1 MKLEPGTGDG
11 DAGPTVSLPMP
22 QADLDDLPVG
32 WEAATTYHRLKQRMP
47 RHLREIVEARAI
59 DEIISRARRL
69 LRHTSRPSR
78 TVEDR
83 WPAEGALDLDA
94 TLDQPR
100 PWRPEDLVVH
110 RIEPREADVVAILD
124 MSLSMTG
131 DKIALVALA
140 VAILRIKLERLAVVS
155 FDSEAHPLVR
165 VDETVPVREVVR
177 RVLRVPAQGFTNI
190 EAGLVAG
197 RAALRAGRH
206 RERVGIV
213 MTDGVANMGADPVEA
228 AGRMPR
234 LHVVQ
239 VGPEESQGVRA
250 CRSMA
255 AAGRGRRYRA
265 VLYSQLPAVVRQLVR
280 ECFGA

>member
-1 MKLEPGTGDG
+1 MP
-11 DAGPTVSLPMP
+11 LPQP
-22 QADLDDLPVG
+22 SIDELPAG
-32 WEAATTYHRLKQRMP
+32 WEAATTYHRLKQRLP
-47 RHLREIVEARAI
+47 RHLREVVEARAI
-59 DEIISRARRL
+59 DEILARARRL

-78 TVEDR
+78 AVLDR

-94 TLDQPR
+94 TLGQPR
-100 PWRPEDLVVH
+100 PWSPHDLVVG
-110 RIEPREADVVAILD
+110 RIEPREADVAAILD

-131 DKIALVALA
+131 DKIALTALA
-140 VAILRIKLERLAVVS
+140 VAILRIKLERIAVIS
-155 FDSEAHPLVR
+155 FDSEAHTLVSLHE
-165 VDETVPVREVVR
+165 DLPVREVVR

-197 RAALRAGRH
+197 RAALRRGRH

-213 MTDGVANMGADPVEA
+213 MTDGVANMGDNPVHA

-239 VGPEESQGVRA
+239 VGPEEPQGARA
-250 CRSMA
+250 CRAMA

-265 VLYSQLPAVVRQLVR
+265 VLYTQLPGVVRRLVR